1 MEQTKAC
8 YSTTVQAHLWD
19 KWQVEVF
26 HNFGD
31 LQHPN
36 TTNQ

>member
-8 YSTTVQAHLWD
+8 YSTTALAHLWD
-19 KWQVEVF
+19 KQEVF
-26 HNFGD
+26 HNSGD
-31 LQHPN
+31 LKHPN